1 MDDYVVNLSFVVF
14 TKEKV
19 GKQNSTICSSRVFTE
34 VNDDYDCNKLMRN
47 VTLGVMSQIILDM

>member
-19 GKQNSTICSSRVFTE
+19 GKQNSTIFRSRVFTE
-34 VNDDYDCNKLMRN
+34 VNDDYDYNKLMRN